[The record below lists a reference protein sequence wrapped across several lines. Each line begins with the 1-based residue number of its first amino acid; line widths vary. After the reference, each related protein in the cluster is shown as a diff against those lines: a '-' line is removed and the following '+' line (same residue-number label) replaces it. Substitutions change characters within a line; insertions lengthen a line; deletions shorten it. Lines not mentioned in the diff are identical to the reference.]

1 MQTTTPPQELVFH
14 AHGVGHPGE
23 TAILSANDARI
34 EAHHLPGL
42 SDTLPGPGELLGVAF
57 AECALKNTV
66 AFSHKT
72 GFTYQE
78 MNIDISVVKVVDPP
92 HIRKIE
98 YAISVVTDEP
108 DERVEAL
115 HENLKATGTLY
126 NTLIKACEITGGIR
140 AVRPGTA
147 EH

>member
-1 MQTTTPPQELVFH
+1 MQATTPPQELVFT
-14 AHGVGHPGE
+14 AHGAGRPGE
-23 TAILSANDARI
+23 TAILTANDARI

-42 SDTLPGPGELLGVAF
+42 SDVLPGPGELLGVAF

-72 GFTYQE
+72 GFTYEE
-78 MNIDISVVKVVDPP
+78 MNIDISVVKVVNPP

-126 NTLIKACEITGGIR
+126 NTLIKACEITGDVK
-140 AVRPGTA
+140 AVRPATA